1 MNPALLVI
9 LIGFTIFGVLCIS
22 VPRSLIR
29 RGGRVPVP
37 GKRLSKDPRD
47 SQVRLLRVLGVVIV
61 VGVLLF
67 AFLNRG
73 NF

>member
-9 LIGFTIFGVLCIS
+9 LVGVIVFGALCIS

-29 RGGRVPVP
+29 RGARAPVL

-47 SQVRLLRVLGVVIV
+47 SQIWLLRVLGVVIV
-61 VGVLLF
+61 VGVPLF
-67 AFLNRG
+67 SFLNRS
-73 NF
+73 NL